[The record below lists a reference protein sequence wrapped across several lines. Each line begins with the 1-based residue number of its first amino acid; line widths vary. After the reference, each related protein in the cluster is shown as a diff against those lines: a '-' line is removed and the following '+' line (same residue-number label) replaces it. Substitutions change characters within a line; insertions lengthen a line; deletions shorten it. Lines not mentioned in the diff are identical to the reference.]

1 MLLDRAALSALSDAQ
16 NPYAPLVLTNNRGY
30 VSRHRSGQ
38 PHTAATVEEFDD
50 RTEREVRRFEEWRRQ
65 HEVLRL
71 IDSCQLT
78 ERYLCVT
85 QQARSDSEQYQKY
98 EEEADTPDSPQYEEE
113 ADTSDSPQDMEDA
126 DTPDWP
132 QRGRRAYYARFIDSR
147 VGSHKVL
154 PPARRCFGKTISPSA
169 AGRSAAAADGVR
181 AREALAAVGRDAS
194 ASASAA
200 VPAGGGCARSRDA
213 SVLRRQGRSRS
224 PTREIAARRR
234 MQRH

>member
-1 MLLDRAALSALSDAQ
+1 MGAVMSCFLSQFLADFQSFPTQTQGGTDAGMRMLLDRAALSALSDAQ

-154 PPARRCFGKTISPSA
+154 PPARRCFGKTTTTA
-169 AGRSAAAADGVR
+169 RS
-181 AREALAAVGRDAS
+181 LAATSTSRTSTPTDIAVG
-194 ASASAA
+194 
-200 VPAGGGCARSRDA
+200 SRA
-213 SVLRRQGRSRS
+213 
-224 PTREIAARRR
+224 ECCCC
-234 MQRH
+234 